1 MRIVFC
7 EEKKPSREM
16 QICLELARHFNLVA
30 FFGFLIAMLW
40 LWPNPTD
47 TPFWSI

>member
-1 MRIVFC
+1 MKIVFF
-7 EEKKPSREM
+7 EKEKPSKDM

-30 FFGFLIAMLW
+30 YFVFLTAMIWIWPFIAE
-40 LWPNPTD
+40 